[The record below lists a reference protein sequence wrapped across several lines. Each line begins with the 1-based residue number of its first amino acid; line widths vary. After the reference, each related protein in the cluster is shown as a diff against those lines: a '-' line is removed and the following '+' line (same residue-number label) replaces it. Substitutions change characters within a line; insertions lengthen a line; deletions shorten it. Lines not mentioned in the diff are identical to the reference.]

1 MELSDASGT
10 NRAGGRG
17 QEAKTEAKSAKNTNY
32 LLKELQSLRPDA
44 EELLRMQGAGQPV
57 GQESQKRP

>member
-1 MELSDASGT
+1 M
-10 NRAGGRG
+10 
-17 QEAKTEAKSAKNTNY
+17 KTEAKAAKNTNY

-44 EELLRMQGAGQPV
+44 EELLRLSGAAGAAA